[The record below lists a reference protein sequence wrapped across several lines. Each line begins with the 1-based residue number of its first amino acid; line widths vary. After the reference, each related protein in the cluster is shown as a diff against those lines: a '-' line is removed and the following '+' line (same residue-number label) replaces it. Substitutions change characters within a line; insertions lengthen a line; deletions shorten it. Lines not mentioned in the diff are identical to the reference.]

1 MGGSTMSDRED
12 LRDRLDEL
20 ETSVD
25 DRVVVTIRDTVIG
38 DDGEPLPENDQP
50 EPIVVEFDGQ
60 Q

>member
-1 MGGSTMSDRED
+1 MSDRED

>member
-1 MGGSTMSDRED
+1 MTDRDD

-38 DDGEPLPENDQP
+38 EDGDPLPESDQP
-50 EPIVVEFDGQ
+50 EPIVVEWGQ